1 MPDLHALIL
10 DYGDVLSRPQRD
22 RCVQAMADRLG
33 VSAGA
38 FRAAYR
44 QHRRPYDAGLPAA
57 DYWRQVL
64 DTLGRSTPAMD
75 TAATIEWLI
84 ATDVDSWTEYREET
98 WVLAREFRAGGRLT
112 AFLSNGIPEVMARL
126 RAERALGSCF
136 DVIVV
141 SSEVGLTKPDPRIF
155 ELCLAR
161 LGVDA
166 GCALFVDDRIEN
178 VEAAAGVG
186 LRTLHF
192 TGDESVGVLRELL

>member
-33 VSAGA
+33 VPEDA

-57 DYWRQVL
+57 DYWRRVL
-64 DTLGRSTPAMD
+64 DSLGRSTLAMD
-75 TAATIEWLI
+75 TVATIEWLI
-84 ATDVDSWTEYREET
+84 ATDVDSWTEYREDT
-98 WVLAREFRAGGRLT
+98 WALAREFRAGGRLT

-166 GCALFVDDRIEN
+166 GRALFVDDRIEN

-192 TGDESVGVLRELL
+192 TGDESVGALRELL

>member
-33 VSAGA
+33 VLVSA

-57 DYWRQVL
+57 DYWQRVL
-64 DTLGRSTPAMD
+64 DTLGRGTPAMD

-84 ATDVDSWTEYREET
+84 GTDVDSWTDYREET
-98 WVLAREFRAGGRLT
+98 WALARAFRAGGRLT

-141 SSEVGLTKPDPRIF
+141 SSEVGLTKPDPRIY

-166 GCALFVDDRIEN
+166 ARALFVDDRIEN
-178 VEAAAGVG
+178 VEAAAAVG